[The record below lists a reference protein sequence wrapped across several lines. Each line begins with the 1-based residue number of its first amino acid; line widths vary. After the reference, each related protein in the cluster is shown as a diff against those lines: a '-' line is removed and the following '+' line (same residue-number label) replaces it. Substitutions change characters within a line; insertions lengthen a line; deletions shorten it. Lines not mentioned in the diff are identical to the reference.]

1 MQWILRST
9 TYEGCLPL
17 NLDLIK
23 PLHVTASLQETWRI
37 EKQVKQH
44 HGKKSAQKM
53 EHSSGKMIY
62 SPQQINGMKN
72 EAGDRGWQIK
82 YFNT

>member
-1 MQWILRST
+1 MNFKQRTLR
-9 TYEGCLPL
+9 GCLPL

-23 PLHVTASLQETWRI
+23 PLPLTASLQETWRI

-44 HGKKSAQKM
+44 RGKKSAQKM
-53 EHSSGKMIY
+53 GHSPGKMTH

-72 EAGDRGWQIK
+72 EAGGRGRQIK
-82 YFNT
+82 YFKT